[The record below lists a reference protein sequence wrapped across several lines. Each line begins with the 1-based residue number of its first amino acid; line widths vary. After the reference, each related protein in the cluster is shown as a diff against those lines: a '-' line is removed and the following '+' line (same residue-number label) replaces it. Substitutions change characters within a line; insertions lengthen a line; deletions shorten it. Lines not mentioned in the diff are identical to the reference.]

1 MSEKIT
7 ESIIN
12 LTAEIRTII
21 NNILTDYTKKEEL
34 TNYIKKED
42 VVKQNLNNQNDTNP
56 ITGKSV
62 DEYITTK
69 LTNYIDSNTL
79 TTELASLNTHTQ
91 ETLANYVTTT
101 TLNDSIGENLE
112 GHSFKFPKETQT
124 PINKLITAGY
134 YKYTNNDISTFYCAP
149 DNISYN
155 NALIRVEKQN
165 DYIIQHIYSTLPNS
179 NNVYQIDGRE
189 FVRHGY
195 LTENDNDEIVTNWD
209 DWKVSYLPWR
219 KRDDLLDDDNSGTD
233 KGKGENVDDNSFH
246 IYECTA
252 GYVFQWT
259 QKSSDKRFVLP
270 QNQYTYTKVHTFKEL
285 PIPEPT
291 IFSNYIG
298 HMDLKISKE
307 QVEIRSS
314 SNKGEYIVGVDGNYF
329 VPRTN

>member
-1 MSEKIT
+1 MAEKIT
-7 ESIIN
+7 ESIVN
-12 LTAEIRTII
+12 LTAEIQNII
-21 NNILTDYTKKEEL
+21 NSILTD
-34 TNYIKKED
+34 YIKKED
-42 VVKQNLNNQNDTNP
+42 VVDEDLDEENDTDP
-56 ITGKSV
+56 VTGKSV
-62 DEYITTK
+62 DEYITAK
-69 LTNYIDSNTL
+69 LTNYVDNDTL
-79 TTELASLNTHTQ
+79 ATELASLNVNGSIEQALTTYTQ
-91 ETLANYVTTT
+91 NTLTNYVTTT
-101 TLNDSIGENLE
+101 TLYDSIGENLE

-134 YKYTNNDISTFYCAP
+134 YKYTNSDRSTFYCAP
-149 DNISYN
+149 DDILYN

-165 DYIIQHIYSTLPNS
+165 DYIIQHVYSTLLDS

-195 LTENDNDEIVTNWD
+195 LTSNNNETVTNWE

-219 KRDDLLDDDNSGTD
+219 KRDDLLDGNNSGPD
-233 KGKGENVDDNSFH
+233 KGKGENVDDDSFH

-270 QNQYTYTKVHTFKEL
+270 QNQYTYAKVHTFKEL

-298 HMDLKISKE
+298 HMDLKISKK